1 MAELWSHFCFHFC
14 ENSLQDGSDNP
25 TAELKSQCIPGKP
38 PSWRSR
44 AVFRDEEKHSWPG
57 VKGELSAP
65 ERLISQ
71 VEAGDPDLAKSKDQ
85 SHSPGTLEDEVW
97 LWASSEPSGT
107 SRKNEVPD
115 LGASLGI
122 PAEWVSSVL

>member
-1 MAELWSHFCFHFC
+1 M
-14 ENSLQDGSDNP
+14 
-25 TAELKSQCIPGKP
+25 
-38 PSWRSR
+38 
-44 AVFRDEEKHSWPG
+44 
-57 VKGELSAP
+57 KGELSAP